1 MYHLHVGQPGACVC
15 VCGGGGYFIHV
26 VYSQEEITHRVELE
40 YRLFL
45 SIDSSL
51 YRPKTIFSEGV
62 QNFVHWHFFKSN
74 MAAATAKY
82 H

>member
-1 MYHLHVGQPGACVC
+1 MVYPNLVLVASTFYVGIIVRRNIGQMA
-15 VCGGGGYFIHV
+15 Y
-26 VYSQEEITHRVELE
+26 RVELE

-51 YRPKTIFSEGV
+51 YIGLRQYFSEGV
-62 QNFVHWHFFKSN
+62 QNFVHWHFLKSN
-74 MAAATAKY
+74 MAAVTPKY